1 MKQQQTKDQ
10 VIVIGGGAAGFF
22 FAINLAQMRP
32 DMQVIILE
40 KSNQV
45 LGKVKVSGGGRCNVT
60 HACFDPSD
68 LISYYPRGG
77 KELLG
82 PFHHFQPGDTVA
94 WFEERHVSLH
104 IESDGRMFPSTNQ
117 SQTIIDCFL
126 AEAKKYQVQVHTDT
140 AVQSIQPES
149 TGVRVQTN
157 KREYQAKYC
166 VIACGSS
173 TFMWSIIATL
183 GHTIEKPVPSLFT
196 FHIQDPRIQGLMGV
210 AVSHVRL
217 HIPNTDIETEGPLLI
232 THWGL
237 SGPAVLK
244 ASAWGARWMA
254 GQQYKCPIAINFLP
268 QHDEQSAFQTLQ
280 QLRTT
285 HQRKTLF
292 NTPITPITSR
302 LWKQL
307 CQYSGIT
314 EDVHFADC
322 SNALLLKL
330 AQTLTNSTFQV
341 KGKSTFKEEFVTCGG
356 VRLAE
361 IDMRTM
367 ESKRVKNLFFA
378 GEVMD
383 IDAVTGGFN
392 FQAAWTTAFLA
403 AHAIAIKP

>member
-40 KSNQV
+40 KNNQV

-94 WFEERHVSLH
+94 WFEERNVSLH

-149 TGVRVQTN
+149 TGVRIQTN
-157 KREYQAKYC
+157 KREYRATHC

-173 TFMWSIIATL
+173 TFMWNIIATL

-210 AVSHVRL
+210 AVPHVRL
-217 HIPNTDIETEGPLLI
+217 HMPNTDIETEGPLLI

-237 SGPAVLK
+237 SGPAILK

-254 GQQYKCPIAINFLP
+254 EHQYQCQIAINFLP
-268 QHDEQSAFQTLQ
+268 NFDAKSCFEELQ
-280 QLRTT
+280 KMRQL
-285 HQRKTLF
+285 HARKTVF
-292 NTPITPITSR
+292 NVPFSPITTR
-302 LWKQL
+302 FWKQL
-307 CQYSGIT
+307 CQCSGIA
-314 EDVHFADC
+314 ENIHWADC
-322 SNALLLKL
+322 SNALLQKL
-330 AQTLTNSTFQV
+330 ADTLTHSRFQV

-367 ESKRVKNLFFA
+367 ESKLVKGLYFA

-403 AHAIAIKP
+403 AKAIAIKP